1 MKFKKYIGPSL
12 PEVMKKVR
20 AELGQNAVIIN
31 SKTVYKG
38 GVMGLFRKKL
48 IEVVA
53 AIDPAAVE
61 PIKRLSQQ
69 SEKPASEITSAVPYS
84 KGKENNQDIS
94 MLLKEIQNLKE
105 SMNLTPVDYVVP
117 EPFKPMMMKLAD
129 QGVAPFLLREW
140 AQVLTELYY
149 KENRPDNS
157 DLLKSLLKQTI
168 FAGKDSLLDQEGLL
182 QKKFIALV
190 GPTGVGKT
198 TTLAKLAA
206 KTILKDKKKVA
217 FITTDTYRIA
227 AIEQLKTY
235 ANIVGAPVEVCYNL
249 EDFKR
254 AKIRFSNYDT
264 IFIDTAGRNFRNGQ
278 YVDDLKDV
286 IDFKEDV
293 QTFLTIALTA
303 KETDIKQIIEQFS
316 GLHIDRFIF
325 TKLDE
330 TGQTGMILNLLWDT
344 GIGVGYLTDGQ
355 NVPDDLKTAGKDQ
368 ILSYLLGDVVPHGPS
383 SES

>member
-61 PIKRLSQQ
+61 PIKRPSQQ
-69 SEKPASEITSAVPYS
+69 SEKPVSEITSAVPYS
-84 KGKENNQDIS
+84 KGKENHQDIS

-105 SMNLTPVDYVVP
+105 SMNRTPVDYVVP
-117 EPFKPMMMKLAD
+117 EPYKPMMMKLAD

>member
-1 MKFKKYIGPSL
+1 MKFKKYMGPSL

-38 GVMGLFRKKL
+38 GVMGLFKKKY

-53 AIDPAAVE
+53 AIDPSAVE
-61 PIKRLSQQ
+61 PVKLPSQHP
-69 SEKPASEITSAVPYS
+69 EKLAADMAAVTTRS
-84 KGKENNQDIS
+84 KMKEYNPDLGL
-94 MLLKEIQNLKE
+94 LLKEVQQLKQGLYRTQAE
-105 SMNLTPVDYVVP
+105 FIVP
-117 EPFKPMMMKLAD
+117 EALKPMLNLLAE
-129 QGVAPFLLREW
+129 QGVAPFLLNQW
-140 AQVLTELYY
+140 APILTELYY
-149 KENRPDNS
+149 KEQKPENTDK
-157 DLLKSLLKQTI
+157 LKSLLAQTI
-168 FAGKDSLLDQEGLL
+168 FEGKDPLLDGSELL
-182 QKKFIALV
+182 EKKFVALV

-206 KTILKDKKKVA
+206 KSILKDRKKVA

-249 EDFKR
+249 EDFSR
-254 AKIRFSNYDT
+254 AKARFSNYDT

-278 YVDDLKDV
+278 YVEDLKEV

-303 KETDIKQIIEQFS
+303 KEYDIKQIIEQFS
-316 GLHIDRFIF
+316 QLHIDRFIF

-330 TGQTGMILNLLWDT
+330 TSQIGMILNLIWDT
-344 GIGVGYLTDGQ
+344 GIGVGFLTTGQ
-355 NVPDDLKTAGKDQ
+355 NVPDDLKVADKEWL
-368 ILSYLLGDVVPHGPS
+368 LSHLLGDM
-383 SES
+383 

>member
-1 MKFKKYIGPSL
+1 MGPSL

-38 GVMGLFRKKL
+38 GVMGLFKKKY

-53 AIDPAAVE
+53 AIDPSAVE
-61 PIKRLSQQ
+61 PVKLPSQHP
-69 SEKPASEITSAVPYS
+69 EKLAADMAAVTTRS
-84 KGKENNQDIS
+84 KMKEYNPDLGL
-94 MLLKEIQNLKE
+94 LLKEVQQLKQGLYRTQAE
-105 SMNLTPVDYVVP
+105 FIVP
-117 EPFKPMMMKLAD
+117 EALKPMLNLLAE
-129 QGVAPFLLREW
+129 QGVAPFLLNQW
-140 AQVLTELYY
+140 APILTELYY
-149 KENRPDNS
+149 KEQKPENTDK
-157 DLLKSLLKQTI
+157 LKSLLAQTI
-168 FAGKDSLLDQEGLL
+168 FEGKDPLLDGSELL
-182 QKKFIALV
+182 EKKFVALV

-206 KTILKDKKKVA
+206 KSILKDRKKVA

-249 EDFKR
+249 EDFSR
-254 AKIRFSNYDT
+254 AKARFSNYDT

-278 YVDDLKDV
+278 YVEDLKEV

-303 KETDIKQIIEQFS
+303 KEYDIKQIIEQFS
-316 GLHIDRFIF
+316 QLHIDRFIF

-330 TGQTGMILNLLWDT
+330 TSQIGMILNLIWDT
-344 GIGVGYLTDGQ
+344 GIGVGFLTTGQ
-355 NVPDDLKTAGKDQ
+355 NVPDDLKVADKEWL
-368 ILSYLLGDVVPHGPS
+368 LSHLLGDM
-383 SES
+383 